1 MLPACC
7 LLRAHYLDCSLM
19 VRGWPVGDGPTQ
31 RLDFRFLEPLLN
43 SVEISLALIYTL
55 SLESPFIRL
64 KIGTRQCEQSPSGFL
79 LWFPRRELTNPGL
92 TDH

>member
-7 LLRAHYLDCSLM
+7 LLRAHYLDCSLR

-43 SVEISLALIYTL
+43 SVEISPGPDLYTEPGK
-55 SLESPFIRL
+55 SLYQ
-64 KIGTRQCEQSPSGFL
+64 T
-79 LWFPRRELTNPGL
+79 
-92 TDH
+92 